1 MKNKIALKLTS
12 YFAIALIVFA
22 FIISGIFVM
31 LFRANTVEL
40 NKIELEQRAVK
51 ISETLSSFINGNTS
65 NGQGQGGMPGMGG
78 MGGMSGMGG
87 YGAYIRFLNDIA
99 MSDVWI
105 VDEKLNIITKAQGL
119 RSEYTFSKL
128 PVDAEKIVK
137 GVFEGKTSFSESFST
152 LLDTPTLT
160 VGTPLKSGDGKIIGV
175 VLLHSPINGV
185 NLAISNG
192 IMILVLSIGLS
203 LIVVILLSIGFSIT
217 FTKPL
222 NKMNHIA
229 LKLAEGDYTAKTDI
243 IQNDEIGEL
252 ASNMDI
258 LSSRLD
264 FSSKQSEKLEQL
276 RRDFVANISHELR
289 TPITVIRGSLEA
301 LCDGVI
307 TEPSKVNEYHR
318 QMLGESKGL
327 QRLVGDLLDLSRLQ
341 NMDFNIEMS
350 DVNLCEVVQD
360 VIRSAKNIADLKD
373 IELIVENSTHNCCI
387 KGDYGRLRQMF
398 MTILD
403 NAIKFSPIKGHIY
416 ITLSQKDNLC
426 ISVRDEGIG
435 IKKEDL
441 PYIFERFYKTKSIEN
456 TNGTG
461 LGLAIAKEIAL
472 RHHAEIKAL
481 INKDKG
487 SEFTIRF

>member
-22 FIISGIFVM
+22 VIISGIFVM

-40 NKIELEQRAVK
+40 NKIELEKRAVK
-51 ISETLSSFINGNTS
+51 ISETLSSFINGNTA

-119 RSEYTFSKL
+119 HSEYTFSEL

-137 GVFEGKTSFSESFST
+137 EVFEGKTSFSESFST

-160 VGTPLKSGDGKIIGV
+160 VGTPLKSEDRKIIGV

-222 NKMNHIA
+222 NKMNNIA

-243 IQNDEIGEL
+243 MQNDEIGEL
-252 ASNMDI
+252 ASNLDI

-307 TEPSKVNEYHR
+307 TEPSQVNEYHR
-318 QMLGESKGL
+318 QMLSESKGL

-350 DVNLCEVVQD
+350 DVNLCDVVRD

-373 IELIVENSTHNCCI
+373 IELIVENSTNNCSI

-403 NAIKFSPIKGHIY
+403 NAIKFSPVKGHIY
-416 ITLSQKDNLC
+416 ITLSQKDNLYV
-426 ISVRDEGIG
+426 SVRDEGIG

-441 PYIFERFYKTKSIEN
+441 PYIFDRFYKTKSIEN

-487 SEFTIRF
+487 SEFIIRF